1 MENGIKER
9 LTAVF
14 NLLKAVE
21 TKGDSTVF
29 MADCLRELANIIN
42 TMSEESEPDKCE

>member
-1 MENGIKER
+1 MKER

-14 NLLKAVE
+14 NLLKTIE

-42 TMSEESEPDKCE
+42 SMKEGEGENE